1 MVDRIALETSRL
13 RLRSW
18 HDDDLEPLA
27 QLCADPEVMR
37 YDPALLSRD
46 ECAALMVRSRL
57 HLLRHGFGLWALERK
72 DSGAFIGYCGL
83 VWAPSSVPG
92 SAVELRWGVAC
103 EQWGQGLVLEA
114 ARAVL
119 EHAFVTLQLPEVVAC
134 MSQINEPA
142 KQLVAELG
150 MRADQAASFAH
161 PELAAGHPLH
171 EQLLY
176 RLQRGD
182 WRQ

>member
-92 SAVELRWGVAC
+92 SAVELRWAWPVNNG
-103 EQWGQGLVLEA
+103 
-114 ARAVL
+114 ARAWCSRR
-119 EHAFVTLQLPEVVAC
+119 HGRFCSMPSSPCNCPRWSPAWRRSTSRPNSWWRSWAC
-134 MSQINEPA
+134 APIRQRLSPTRSWQ
-142 KQLVAELG
+142 
-150 MRADQAASFAH
+150 RA
-161 PELAAGHPLH
+161 PLH

-176 RLQRGD
+176 RLLRGD